1 MKFLITG
8 GAGFIGSHV
17 CEFYSKQNHQIFVVD
32 NLSTGRLENIKH
44 VDNLTFYHED
54 IRNQIFMEQL
64 IKEHDFDYVI
74 HLAALV
80 SVAESVNK
88 PLDSLKNNLEA
99 SLNLLISLRNHN
111 KNLKKALFVS
121 SAAVYGNIGKLPKA
135 PEDKVL
141 PQSPYAIDK
150 YAAERNFIMFYE
162 LFGLPTTVLRF
173 FNVYGERQN
182 ASSPYSG
189 VISIMLDK
197 FNHHEKFT
205 FFGDGTQTRDFVY
218 IADVI
223 QAIDLVLTHDE
234 ATGEVYNVGTGQPT
248 SLKEIFDVF
257 SDLSKIDLEFEH
269 QDARKG
275 DIKYSYAE
283 IDKLG
288 RLGYTPDY
296 DIYSGLTNL
305 YKEEQK

>member
-1 MKFLITG
+1 MKMLITG

-17 CEFYSKQNHQIFVVD
+17 CEFYAQRNYEIFVVD
-32 NLSTGRLENIKH
+32 NLSSSNLENIMH
-44 VDNLTFYHED
+44 IENLTFYQKD
-54 IRNQIFMEQL
+54 VSDCDFMEQL

-80 SVAESVNK
+80 SVAESIAHPK
-88 PLDSLKNNLEA
+88 ISLKNNLEA
-99 SLNLLISLRNHN
+99 SLNLLINLRKHS
-111 KNLKKALFVS
+111 KKLKKALFAS
-121 SAAVYGNIGKLPKA
+121 SAAVYGNLEKLPKA
-135 PEDKVL
+135 PEDQVL

-150 YAAERNFIMFYE
+150 YAAERNFIIFNE

-182 ASSPYSG
+182 DSSPYSG
-189 VISIMLDK
+189 VISIMLHK
-197 FNHHEKFT
+197 FKHDEKFI

-223 QAIDLVLTHDE
+223 QAINLVLMHEE
-234 ATGEVYNVGTGQPT
+234 ATGEVYNVGTGHQT

-257 SDLSKIDLEFEH
+257 SEISKIDLEFEH

-283 IDKLG
+283 IDKLSH
-288 RLGYTPDY
+288 LGYTPQF
-296 DIYSGLTNL
+296 DIHSGLNNL
-305 YKEEQK
+305 YKKMQ